1 MWTPLQIGR
10 CTGQGVEATYEGT
23 PVFLAIPGSER
34 DHGNDIM
41 DSLVTTCTHSNDT
54 FARPH
59 VKLESIGKSFLA
71 LREVTDVFLQLVA
84 QNRIVSKWTKATRSV
99 S

>member
-1 MWTPLQIGR
+1 
-10 CTGQGVEATYEGT
+10 
-23 PVFLAIPGSER
+23 
-34 DHGNDIM
+34 M
-41 DSLVTTCTHSNDT
+41 DSLVTTCTCSNDT

-59 VKLESIGKSFLA
+59 VKLESITPSAGRFVESGKSFLA

-84 QNRIVSKWTKATRSV
+84 QNRIVSKRMKATRSV